1 MGILLS
7 PAGFGDVAIKYCFIK
22 PSSTVPHSPP
32 PAPRPKSPFEE
43 KILWPDQAIKLHILQ
58 RRETEAWKMTAMG
71 LLCGGALSLPSSMAP
86 HPGQGV

>member
-7 PAGFGDVAIKYCFIK
+7 PAGFGNVAIKYCFIK
-22 PSSTVPHSPP
+22 PSP
-32 PAPRPKSPFEE
+32 PAPSKLAFEE
-43 KILWPDQAIKLHILQ
+43 KILWPVQGIRLHILQ
-58 RRETEAWKMTAMG
+58 RREPEAWKMTATG